1 MSDKPEIRPTV
12 VPAAILTLTQGD
24 ANEISSKCPY
34 EAVPDHDN
42 VLYVFPSAL
51 DAEAIQSRKAK
62 VGVTH
67 LVKNKE
73 SGQNEVKGEW
83 EVTVPI
89 NQTVNKNVFY
99 VDIKV

>member
-1 MSDKPEIRPTV
+1 MSEKPAIRPTV
-12 VPAAILTLTQGD
+12 VPAALLTLNQSD
-24 ANEISSKCPY
+24 ANQIASKCPY
-34 EAVPDHDN
+34 EAVEDHDN
-42 VLYVFPSAL
+42 VIYVFPSAL
-51 DAEAIQSRKAK
+51 DAEAIQAKKAK

-73 SGQNEVKGEW
+73 TGANEVKGEW

-89 NQTVNKNVFY
+89 NQTVHKNIFF